1 MGVGVWEIF
10 ERGLTYKMRG
20 EIIITRHDTT
30 PHDTTPQDTT
40 RHDTNLIYDLKLNID
55 TS

>member
-1 MGVGVWEIF
+1 MGVVVWEIF

-30 PHDTTPQDTT
+30 RHDTTG
-40 RHDTNLIYDLKLNID
+40 HEYNLIYFLKLNID

>member
-30 PHDTTPQDTT
+30 RHDTT
-40 RHDTNLIYDLKLNID
+40 RHDTTRHEYNLIYFLKLNID
-55 TS
+55 TG

>member
-30 PHDTTPQDTT
+30 RHDTT

>member
-1 MGVGVWEIF
+1 MGLGVWKIF

-30 PHDTTPQDTT
+30 

>member
-1 MGVGVWEIF
+1 MGVVVWEIF

-30 PHDTTPQDTT
+30 RLENNILYNAKD
-40 RHDTNLIYDLKLNID
+40 IY
-55 TS
+55 